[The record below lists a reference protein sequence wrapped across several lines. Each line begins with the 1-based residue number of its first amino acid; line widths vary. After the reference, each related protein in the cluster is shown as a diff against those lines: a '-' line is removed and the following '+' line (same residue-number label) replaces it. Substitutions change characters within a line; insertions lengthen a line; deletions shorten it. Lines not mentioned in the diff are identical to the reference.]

1 MASDPPRSILYTDNV
16 REAEVIGELAVEG
29 LYKYGLPSMIAC
41 LGATFLMRRRIN
53 SFMATRVERV
63 ILSALHYYAASDI
76 GFNIGM
82 RLYEPTFEQKV
93 MEQIP
98 NSEYAKIIRETR
110 RHG

>member
-1 MASDPPRSILYTDNV
+1 MPPLRPVINTDNV
-16 REAEVIGELAVEG
+16 REAEVIGELALDG

-53 SFMATRVERV
+53 SFTATRVERV
-63 ILSALHYYAASDI
+63 ILSALHYYAACDI
-76 GFNIGM
+76 GTNIGM
-82 RLYEPTFEQKV
+82 RLYQPIFEQKV